1 MFLLLNKGLVMRMVK
16 DLCQS
21 TGVAN
26 CFSDHPRTGDHEEG
40 ASRHAGDTNEPDR
53 EALGERNLV
62 QPQTYEITFLGE
74 AGTTLRAEFEDC
86 EVIIGRGTT
95 TLRTELPD
103 RGALS
108 GLMARI
114 NGLGLDV
121 IDVSLVASPPRR

>member
-1 MFLLLNKGLVMRMVK
+1 MLLTASQITLVRVITK
-16 DLCQS
+16 RELRG
-21 TGVAN
+21 TLET
-26 CFSDHPRTGDHEEG
+26 P
-40 ASRHAGDTNEPDR
+40 NEPDR

-108 GLMARI
+108 GLMERI

>member
-1 MFLLLNKGLVMRMVK
+1 MLL
-16 DLCQS
+16 
-21 TGVAN
+21 T
-26 CFSDHPRTGDHEEG
+26 
-40 ASRHAGDTNEPDR
+40 ASRITLVRVITRR
-53 EALGERNLV
+53 ELRGTLETPMNQIKKPGERNLV
-62 QPQTYEITFLGE
+62 HSQTYEITFLGQ

-103 RGALS
+103 SGALS
-108 GLMARI
+108 GLVERI

>member
-1 MFLLLNKGLVMRMVK
+1 LNEGLVIRMMK
-16 DLCQS
+16 DLRQRQVLL
-21 TGVAN
+21 T
-26 CFSDHPRTGDHEEG
+26 
-40 ASRHAGDTNEPDR
+40 ASQITLGRVITKRELRGTLETPNEPDR

-86 EVIIGRGTT
+86 EVIIGRGVT

-103 RGALS
+103 SGALP
-108 GLMARI
+108 GLVERI

>member
-1 MFLLLNKGLVMRMVK
+1 MNEGLVIRMMK
-16 DLCQS
+16 DLRQRQVLL
-21 TGVAN
+21 T
-26 CFSDHPRTGDHEEG
+26 
-40 ASRHAGDTNEPDR
+40 ASQITLGRVITKRELRGTLETPNEPDR

-86 EVIIGRGTT
+86 EVIIGRGVT

-103 RGALS
+103 SGALP
-108 GLMARI
+108 GLVERI